1 MVETLRAHG
10 FTLLLLLNTLVVGLL
25 VGAALCATFICRWA
39 PEPASSSKVESARR
53 LSDFPNPD
61 ETP

>member
-25 VGAALCATFICRWA
+25 VGGALCGSFICR
-39 PEPASSSKVESARR
+39 
-53 LSDFPNPD
+53 
-61 ETP
+61 